1 MTILLFANLVLL
13 MTTFYCI
20 LKSANPCEKGSR
32 NEHVSDPAAAAG
44 NTIELDLVNYLLLRR
59 NSLVLLSYTHILQQ

>member
-44 NTIELDLVNYLLLRR
+44 NTIELDLVYYLLRR